1 MRKQQRTDAEI
12 NAAIDRNFRINVQ
25 GLAGIVGGCCLL
37 AAVSLAAIMTGNENV
52 LLGPWFQ
59 IPIAIAF
66 VGWIAFVFVRHAK
79 NPLPREANE
88 DRIIRQRIDARQR
101 RLRWL
106 MLFNVLAGFG
116 CALSDSYAFRHLG
129 NADRIFG
136 VFGGVSFVAVLSGVG
151 LVLPFLMFSLPVIYG
166 TAFLSA
172 AHSDAT
178 EDELS
183 RALRARALRVGYVTL
198 LLAISAALVAILYR
212 PSLAVAILPW
222 VLFAGF
228 AIPSL
233 YYVFLDW
240 RAGRN
245 SESAGRDEI

>member
-1 MRKQQRTDAEI
+1 MRKQSRTDAEI

-37 AAVSLAAIMTGNENV
+37 AAVSLASILTGNENV

-136 VFGGVSFVAVLSGVG
+136 VFGGVSFVAVLSGMG

-166 TAFLSA
+166 TAFLNSA
-172 AHSDAT
+172 AT

-183 RALRARALRVGYVTL
+183 RAIRARALRMGYVTL
-198 LLAISAALVAILYR
+198 MLAISAALVAILYR
-212 PSLAVAILPW
+212 PSLAVTILPW

-240 RAGRN
+240 WAGRT
-245 SESAGRDEI
+245 AGRDET